1 MKLVAAV
8 SLLSLAA
15 CLAAPIAYFL
25 GAADVTTY
33 KRLLFVFSVIWF
45 VAATAWA
52 SRKS

>member
-1 MKLVAAV
+1 MKLTALISV
-8 SLLSLAA
+8 LSLAG

-33 KRLLFVFSVIWF
+33 KQLLFAFSVIWF